1 MSDLTIT
8 DVDVYLVENPWKPW
22 TFVEVHT
29 DAGITGVGEA
39 TLPRNAFTI
48 QAAIQEEARYYVD
61 EDPFETEKLFM
72 RMYRDRGGMMPHM
85 VKMAVIS
92 AIDTAMWDIKGKWL
106 DCPLYDLLGGKLHG
120 DELPAYANGWYT
132 GTDGDPEAF
141 AAAAEQV
148 VADGY
153 EALKFDP
160 FGTAWQRMRRPD
172 FERSMEIVRA
182 VRDAVGPDVEL
193 MIEAHYRFT
202 PGMAIEVADRLRE
215 FRPTWFEQP
224 VPGDSYSALE
234 KVVDRSPVPVAVDRT
249 PERGVNSDL
258 VETGVDIIQPDLIY
272 NGGVTGGKK
281 TAAIAAEEYISFA
294 PHNAQGPVSTAL
306 CAHVDVTTPNFLV
319 QEVFED
325 YAHPD
330 WAGTLL
336 EEPLTIEDGTIT
348 VPEGPGLGVKLD
360 HDALAKH
367 AYTEDSEDVSI
378 MNLFEEGWENRSFD
392 E

>member
-1 MSDLTIT
+1 MSDLEIR
-8 DVDVYLVENPWKPW
+8 DVDVHLVENPWKPW
-22 TFVEVHT
+22 AFVEVHT
-29 DAGITGVGEA
+29 DAGITGIGEA
-39 TLPRNAFTI
+39 TLPRNAFTV
-48 QAAIQEEARYYVD
+48 AAAVREEAKYYVVK
-61 EDPFETEKLFM
+61 DPFDTEQLYL

-92 AIDTAMWDIKGKWL
+92 AMDTACWDIKGRYL
-106 DCPLYDLLGGKLHG
+106 DCPLYELLGGKLHG
-120 DELPAYANGWYT
+120 DDLPAYANGWYT

-141 AAAAEQV
+141 AEAAERV

-172 FERSMEIVRA
+172 LDHSMDIVRA
-182 VRDAVGPDVEL
+182 VREAVGPNVEI

-202 PGMAIEVADRLRE
+202 PGMATEIADRLRE
-215 FRPTWFEQP
+215 FDPTWFEQP
-224 VPGDSYSALE
+224 VPGDNHNALR
-234 KVVDRSPVPVAVDRT
+234 KVAEHSRVPIAVDRS

-258 VETGVDIIQPDLIY
+258 VETGVDIVQPDLIY

-281 TAAIAAEEYISFA
+281 IAAIAEEEYMSFA
-294 PHNAQGPVSTAL
+294 PHNANGPVSTAV
-306 CAHVDVTTPNFLV
+306 CAHVDVSTPNFLI

-330 WAGTLL
+330 WAGRLL
-336 EEPLTIEDGTIT
+336 EYPLTIEGGTVE
-348 VPEGPGLGVKLD
+348 VPDGPGLGIDLD
-360 HDALAKH
+360 HDALAAH
-367 AYTEDSEDVSI
+367 EYTEDSEDVDI
-378 MNLFEEGWENRSFD
+378 MNLFAEGWENRSCD